1 MEFLKVQAGQINEQ
15 LRGMTVSQRI
25 AVVLMLVV
33 LMGGMFGLI
42 RWGGQGE
49 WIPLL
54 DQAFTSEQLQRI
66 QSELMTMTGV
76 QTKVEGDRLYVH
88 GDEDRRRQLIAALA
102 QKGALPR
109 DTSMGYAS
117 LIKDNSVFV
126 GDRSRVWM
134 EHRGLETEMSSVLR
148 KFNGVRDAHV
158 FIEVPQQRSFGNKGA
173 ASRASVHVTLGEGES
188 LDKSRVMA
196 IANFVSGSVSGLD
209 IKDVKIT
216 DGSRFYRVPD
226 STSEMPTELL
236 DIQRQAEDHHTQK
249 IYDQLRY
256 IPGVLVNVH
265 AVLANADE
273 QIQEKKLGPAVV
285 DQETT
290 KTEETNSGG
299 NAGASGV
306 RPNQARS
313 IADAGGGGGNS
324 REDSDTSLRGER
336 DARVATTMK
345 RAGFVEKLTAS
356 VNVPRS
362 YFERIIGQQGDG
374 KKDGGEKNLE
384 KFAVAELPKIKA
396 LIKPLI
402 NAIADDQVVVDW
414 YHDIAAPDS
423 KAATQAALASG
434 WMAMVKEYG
443 PAAGLGFLAVFSLF
457 AVMRIAKKAQGL
469 VPMPARASGAGGGGD
484 MPWTSGG
491 MASNSEPLQ
500 TLGGGPRTVG
510 EAQEMD
516 GVMVGHEVDERT
528 VRVQQIAK
536 QIGQMI
542 KEDPVVAAGVVQH
555 WLAEEE

>member
-1 MEFLKVQAGQINEQ
+1 MEFLKAQSTQIGEQ
-15 LRGMTVSQRI
+15 LRGMSVSQRI
-25 AVVLMLVV
+25 AVGLMLVV

-66 QSELMTMTGV
+66 QAELMTLTGV
-76 QTKVEGDRLYVH
+76 ETKVEGDRVYVH

-109 DTSMGYAS
+109 DTSLGYSS
-117 LIKDNSVFV
+117 LVKDNSVFI

-134 EHRGLETEMSSVLR
+134 EHRGLETELSGVLR

-158 FIEVPQQRSFGNKGA
+158 FIEVPQQRSFGVKGSM
-173 ASRASVHVTLGEGES
+173 SRASVHVTLGDGET

-226 STSEMPTELL
+226 STGEMPTELL
-236 DIQRQAEDHHTQK
+236 DVQRQAEEHHTQK

-265 AVLANADE
+265 AALANADE
-273 QIQEKKLGPAVV
+273 QIQEKKLGPAIV
-285 DQETT
+285 DQETS
-290 KTEETNSGG
+290 KTEENSPGG
-299 NAGASGV
+299 NGGAPGV

-313 IADAGGGGGNS
+313 LTDAGSGGSNS
-324 REDSDTSLRGER
+324 REETDTSLRGER
-336 DARVATTMK
+336 DARMATTLK

-362 YFERIIGQQGDG
+362 YFERIMAQQGDA
-374 KKDGGEKNLE
+374 KKEGGDKNLD
-384 KFAVAELPKIKA
+384 KLVAAELPKIKS
-396 LIKPLI
+396 LVKPLI
-402 NAIADDQVVVDW
+402 NAAADEQVVVDW
-414 YHDIAAPDS
+414 YYDIAAPET
-423 KAATQAALASG
+423 KATTQAQAGA
-434 WMAMVKEYG
+434 WVAMLKDYG

-457 AVMRIAKKAQGL
+457 AVLRIAKKAQSL
-469 VPMPARASGAGGGGD
+469 VPAPAKSGGNVGAME
-484 MPWTSGG
+484 MPWIPGVGHSDV
-491 MASNSEPLQ
+491 EPLQ

-510 EAQEMD
+510 EAQEID